1 MLYIEDVYIERKEFN
16 LKIKQLQFSNNC
28 KVAIL
33 GENGSGK
40 TTFFNLVT
48 GLLKPQKGLIAY
60 NKKSIND
67 IKTDKRAKIFAYLPQ
82 FFNLIFN
89 FTVFE
94 IVHFGRFPFYNKAL
108 ANNYNKEKTNEILEL
123 LNLKNM
129 KFKRWSELSGGEK
142 QRVAIA
148 KTLNQETPILY
159 LDEPFS
165 MLDVKH
171 QLDCLKIIQSL
182 NKLVIL
188 STHNINLI
196 KNHVDRFVFFKN
208 GTILADLNVNEL
220 NEEVLNR
227 TYEVPVKRINNYFM
241 FS

>member
-1 MLYIEDVYIERKEFN
+1 MLYIEDVYIERNEFT
-16 LKIKQLQFSNNC
+16 LKLEQLQFSDNC
-28 KVAIL
+28 KVALL

-40 TTFFNLVT
+40 TTFFSIVT
-48 GLLKPQKGLIAY
+48 GLLKAQRGLITY
-60 NKKSIND
+60 NKKSLMD
-67 IKTDKRAKIFAYLPQ
+67 IKTHERAKIFAYLPQ
-82 FFNLIFN
+82 FFHLIFN

-94 IVHFGRFPFYNKAL
+94 IVHFGRFPFYNKRL
-108 ANNYNKEKTNEILEL
+108 GNNQQKEKTDKVLEL
-123 LNLKNM
+123 LNLTKM

-165 MLDVKH
+165 MLDIKH
-171 QLDCLKIIQSL
+171 QIDCLKIIQCL

-196 KNHVDRFVFFKN
+196 KNYVDRFIFFKN
-208 GTILADLNVNEL
+208 GNILADLNINEL
-220 NEEVLNR
+220 NEEVLNS